1 MAFAGYIWRHHL
13 VVRMTDFHSVHTSSN
28 LVGATNI
35 NINKLIKPTIMNN
48 KNLTKKTK
56 KELIELLES
65 VMKQN
70 NQLVIIKGKYDSLI
84 TIKDDT
90 ICLLKEN
97 EELQN
102 KIINYKNA
110 EIEILKQFNKE
121 LKKRIKYS
129 IMFQIAIIVSALLV
143 IIFS

>member
-1 MAFAGYIWRHHL
+1 MAFTGYIRRHHL
-13 VVRMTDFHSVHTSSN
+13 VVRITDFHSVHTSSN

-48 KNLTKKTK
+48 KGLTKKTK

-70 NQLVIIKGKYDSLI
+70 NQLVILKGKYDNLI
-84 TIKDDT
+84 TIKDNT
-90 ICLLKEN
+90 INLLKEN

-110 EIEILKQFNKE
+110 EIEILKQFNKA